1 MSVLFGSGVASAA
14 RVVLCGVGVVLL
26 SPCCVLVWG
35 CSMSVWVMVACLL
48 SASVSAEERF
58 VAASLA

>member
-1 MSVLFGSGVASAA
+1 MSVQCGSGVASAA
-14 RVVLCGVGVVLL
+14 RVLFCGVVGVLL
-26 SPCCVLVWG
+26 SPCCVLAWG